1 MLFGLFLLPLAIGD
15 PGHGHHIAPVRVD
28 NRRVDIRVDNRVDN
42 RRVDTWGV
50 PRYSFPPHPL
60 PLRPVRPVLPLR
72 GLFSLVDKSRR
83 RSQNVGHSRL
93 VKGRGQASQNSLQP
107 LTPSLPSYSTAR
119 LHDYIRKQEG
129 TEIFDGRKDHV
140 NRLVM
145 HYVEAP
151 EIIATENYGE
161 TIDERT
167 PNVDIVAENNENENT
182 IPDTVVGFIGA
193 KEPQKYTL

>member
-1 MLFGLFLLPLAIGD
+1 MAILFGLFLLPLAIGD
-15 PGHGHHIAPVRVD
+15 PGHGRQTAPVRLD
-28 NRRVDIRVDNRVDN
+28 NRRVDTRVDN
-42 RRVDTWGV
+42 RRVDTWGL

-60 PLRPVRPVLPLR
+60 PLRPVRPVLPFR

-83 RSQNVGHSRL
+83 RSQNVGHPRL

-107 LTPSLPSYSTAR
+107 LTPSLPSYNTAR

-151 EIIATENYGE
+151 EILATENYVE
-161 TIDERT
+161 APE
-167 PNVDIVAENNENENT
+167 
-182 IPDTVVGFIGA
+182 
-193 KEPQKYTL
+193 

>member
-1 MLFGLFLLPLAIGD
+1 MIISGIAVGPKYGRD
-15 PGHGHHIAPVRVD
+15 PRNWCNNWKIIAKNTP
-28 NRRVDIRVDNRVDN
+28 
-42 RRVDTWGV
+42 T
-50 PRYSFPPHPL
+50 
-60 PLRPVRPVLPLR
+60 
-72 GLFSLVDKSRR
+72 LVTFNQILNKEI
-83 RSQNVGHSRL
+83 VFFC
-93 VKGRGQASQNSLQP
+93 
-107 LTPSLPSYSTAR
+107 
-119 LHDYIRKQEG
+119 RKQEG

-167 PNVDIVAENNENENT
+167 PNKDIVAEDTEKENT

-193 KEPQKYTL
+193 KESQKYSF